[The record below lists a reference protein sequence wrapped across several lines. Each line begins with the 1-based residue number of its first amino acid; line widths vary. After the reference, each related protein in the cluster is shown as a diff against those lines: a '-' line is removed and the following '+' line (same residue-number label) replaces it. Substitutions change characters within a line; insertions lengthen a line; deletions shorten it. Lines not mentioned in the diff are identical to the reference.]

1 MELTREAI
9 LSGVLT
15 RLAATDT
22 VPMLSKAERD
32 ASRWAML
39 RRIRPGADVWVFA
52 YGSLIWNPAFH
63 FTERRTGLLRG
74 YHRRFCLWA
83 CVGRGTRARPG
94 LVLGLDHG
102 GACRGVVYRIA
113 ANDVETETDVIWA
126 REMETPE
133 YRPRW
138 LPVRTAAGTVPAI
151 AFVINRHQD
160 RYAGRLPE
168 QRIAAIIATASGHVG
183 TSADYLAQTVA
194 HLDALGI
201 ADPAMRRLHRRVSSL
216 RAD

>member
-9 LSGVLT
+9 MSGVLT

-32 ASRWAML
+32 ASRRAML
-39 RRIRPGADVWVFA
+39 EQRRPGADVWIFA

-63 FTERRTGLLRG
+63 FAERRTGLLYG
-74 YHRRFCLWA
+74 FHRRFCLWA
-83 CVGRGTRARPG
+83 CVGRGTRAQPG

-113 ANDVETETDVIWA
+113 AADVETETDMIWA

-151 AFVINRHQD
+151 AFVVNRRQD
-160 RYAGRLPE
+160 RYAGRLPDE
-168 QRIAAIIATASGHVG
+168 RLASVIATAAGHVG

-201 ADPAMRRLHRRVSSL
+201 ADAAMQRLHRRVL
-216 RAD
+216 LLQRG